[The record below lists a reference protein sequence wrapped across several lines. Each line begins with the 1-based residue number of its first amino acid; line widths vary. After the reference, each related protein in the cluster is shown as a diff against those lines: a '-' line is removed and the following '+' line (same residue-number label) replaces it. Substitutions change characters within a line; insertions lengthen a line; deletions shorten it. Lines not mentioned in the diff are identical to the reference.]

1 MYARQ
6 QQKMNN
12 NNDVSSMAQHKDEQK
27 VFVSH
32 GRPSSSNDYNKWCNI
47 VLKHTE
53 FYTGLW
59 K

>member
-1 MYARQ
+1 
-6 QQKMNN
+6 MNN